1 MTNSAVAIGTTK
13 MVTGLFADSESVER
27 AYAIV
32 SQRKY
37 GTADINVVMSDE
49 TRRRYFSDDR
59 QINTELGRKVE
70 EGGEMGG
77 PRGGAVGTIIPALI
91 AVGVVAL
98 PGLGLVLAGP
108 VAVALVAAG
117 AAGLSFG
124 LIGALHDWG
133 IPEERVNE
141 YQKGIHDGGI
151 LMGVRTRSDEDARHF
166 AQQWK
171 AIGAQHVHS

>member
-1 MTNSAVAIGTTK
+1 
-13 MVTGLFADSESVER
+13 
-27 AYAIV
+27 
-32 SQRKY
+32 
-37 GTADINVVMSDE
+37 
-49 TRRRYFSDDR
+49 
-59 QINTELGRKVE
+59 
-70 EGGEMGG
+70 
-77 PRGGAVGTIIPALI
+77 
-91 AVGVVAL
+91 
-98 PGLGLVLAGP
+98 LGLVLAGP

-124 LIGALHDWG
+124 PMAALHDWG

-171 AIGAQHVHS
+171 AIGAQHVYSGHEKKARPIRYSFV